1 MRSFDISSRSWR
13 RSAAALAVLLMTAL
27 PAAAQSPAAAAD
39 ADLASLA
46 GRLRAGDR
54 VAVTGPGGE
63 RVRGV
68 FAGLSPDTLLLDTD
82 AGRRAIPAADIDRIT
97 RTRFGVVLGTLI
109 GLGTGVAFAIPLNM
123 MIANEGGDA
132 VGDTAKLLALT
143 TGIGFGVDA
152 LVNLPRTVY
161 RRGERPRVRLAP
173 AVSRTG
179 AGVAMHVTF

>member
-1 MRSFDISSRSWR
+1 MRPFDTPSRSWR
-13 RSAAALAVLLMTAL
+13 RGPAALAVLLLAAM
-27 PAAAQSPAAAAD
+27 PAAAQPPAAD
-39 ADLASLA
+39 PDLVSLA

-97 RTRFGVVLGTLI
+97 RTRFGVVLGTLV

-123 MIANEGGDA
+123 LIAAEGGDA

-161 RRGERPRVRLAP
+161 RRGERPRVRLTPQVGPGGGGFAL
-173 AVSRTG
+173 
-179 AGVAMHVTF
+179 HVTF